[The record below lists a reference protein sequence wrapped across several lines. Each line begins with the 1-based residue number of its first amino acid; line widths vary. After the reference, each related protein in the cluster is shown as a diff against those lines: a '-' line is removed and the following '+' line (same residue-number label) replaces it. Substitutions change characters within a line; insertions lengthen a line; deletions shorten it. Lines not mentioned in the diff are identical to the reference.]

1 MTGRAGTVIR
11 LPGVKELPK
20 GKRALASRMN
30 TLEVTP
36 AGVKAW
42 KSPPFQRPLKVNA
55 KVIAVCENIKTN
67 GGVIPGVIVLGELGR
82 ETYLL
87 DGQHRREAFLLSGI
101 DKGYVDVRIVT
112 FQDLGEM
119 GEEYVDLNSHLVVFK
134 PDDILRGLEES
145 MQPVSEL
152 RRRCKFIGY
161 DSIRRGTNSPVISMS
176 AALRSWVGSG
186 PEVPGK
192 TESVL
197 TLARNF
203 TEADSVQMIQFMTVV
218 HGAWRSDPE
227 YWKLWGT
234 LNVTLVAWL
243 WRRLVLPRPAAS
255 LDRHVKLTAAEFGD
269 CAMALSAD
277 AEYLGWLIGRSLSD
291 RDRAPCLRRI
301 KELFTKRLNSK
312 GKPGKLPAPAWAT
325 GTR

>member
-1 MTGRAGTVIR
+1 MTGRTGTVIR

-20 GKRALASRMN
+20 GKKALASRMD

-55 KVIAVCENIKTN
+55 KVIAVAENIKVN
-67 GGVIPGVIVLGELGR
+67 GGIIPGVIVLGELGR
-82 ETYLL
+82 EMYLL
-87 DGQHRREAFLLSGI
+87 DGQHRREAFLISEL

-119 GEEYVDLNSHLVVFK
+119 GEEYVDLNSHLVAFK

-145 MQPVSEL
+145 MPPVSEL

-161 DSIRRGTNSPVISMS
+161 DNVRRGTSGPVISMS
-176 AALRSWVGSG
+176 AALRCWSGSG

-192 TESVL
+192 TDSVL
-197 TLARNF
+197 TIARNF
-203 TEADSVQMIQFMTVV
+203 TEEDSAQMIQFMNAAHT
-218 HGAWRSDPE
+218 AWRSDPE

-255 LDRHVKLTAAEFGD
+255 QDRHVKLTPAEFVD
-269 CAMALSAD
+269 CAMGLSAD
-277 AEYLGWLIGRSLSD
+277 ADYLGWLIGRNLSD

-301 KELFTKRLNSK
+301 KEIFTRRLNAK
-312 GKPGKLPAPAWAT
+312 GKPAKMPAPAWST